1 MMPLT
6 QKATPMPQATTLL
19 IAILL
24 TAGCAPS
31 VDDESNVAATTNDQ
45 ETVNAAV
52 VNSPEQ
58 ASEEGPD
65 AKVTGTDY
73 QAVADIPC
81 GASDTLDASC
91 SAGVKRS
98 PDMDGTSFVEV
109 TRPDGS
115 KRVLFFQGKRAT
127 GADSSQADGS
137 ADYRFL
143 WRRENDGTV
152 IEYGPERYRV
162 PDALVVGG

>member
-1 MMPLT
+1 MSHSTKM
-6 QKATPMPQATTLL
+6 L

-31 VDDESNVAATTNDQ
+31 ADDGSNVAATTKDQ
-45 ETVNAAV
+45 ETANAAV
-52 VNSPEQ
+52 ANIAEQ
-58 ASEEGPD
+58 AIEEAPD
-65 AKVTGTDY
+65 AKVAGTDY

-98 PDMDGTSFVEV
+98 ADMDGTSFVEV